1 MYCQLSQI
9 RRSSFASSR
18 EEDPFELVAN
28 ASVRPFLLQH
38 TYNAIFKLTPLLRL
52 LAAIFTLATA
62 KSTPSLEAI
71 VSDFDFD
78 QLMKEA
84 IQSIGLWAQ
93 HSETADAIL
102 SIIKTIRQKI
112 RLSVSRT

>member
-1 MYCQLSQI
+1 
-9 RRSSFASSR
+9 
-18 EEDPFELVAN
+18 LVAN
-28 ASVRPFLLQH
+28 ASVRAFLLQR